1 MLFIDGSEKEKRQLM
16 SRLITS
22 DSYDN
27 FVLKDEV
34 RLLTYHYHFWDFRK
48 NLSDSFSRNNLFA
61 NDYTLNNTALHL
73 IVMIDRIR
81 SSCILHEQ
89 VDLTPVFRNAA
100 VYGGKRNPGIY

>member
-1 MLFIDGSEKEKRQLM
+1 M
-16 SRLITS
+16 
-22 DSYDN
+22 
-27 FVLKDEV
+27 

-48 NLSDSFSRNNLFA
+48 NLSDIFSRNNLFA

-89 VDLTPVFRNAA
+89 VDLTPFSETPRYTVA
-100 VYGGKRNPGIY
+100 KRNQEYIEEHMRYRSMMRNYIILPDHYE